1 MRIASIVTVCLA
13 APFLISACLDSAVTG
28 PPAAAGPA
36 GAADAAADST
46 VHPDTTTNP
55 GTDTT
60 TNPRIDTTTN
70 PGTDTTRNP
79 GLRGIPPTL
88 FAPDSGARIRQNDST
103 IGCPYHQFRGHGF
116 EIRFDWSDV
125 ERSGGTAGYHLFVK
139 KVTAQYPVFD
149 GFVGTSEL
157 VFTQCNAFVIDR
169 NLEGWEWK
177 VRAVDSAG
185 AMGVWSESR
194 SFSFA
199 PCRHADGASCMAP
212 PGS

>member
-13 APFLISACLDSAVTG
+13 APFLISACLDAAVTG
-28 PPAAAGPA
+28 PPGQGGPG
-36 GAADAAADST
+36 GAASAAADST
-46 VHPDTTTNP
+46 AHPDTTTNP
-55 GTDTT
+55 G
-60 TNPRIDTTTN
+60 IDTTTN

-103 IGCPYHQFRGHGF
+103 IGCPYHQFRGRGF

-125 ERSGGTAGYHLFVK
+125 ERPAGTAGYQLFVK

-149 GFVGTSEL
+149 GFVGASEL

-177 VRAVDSAG
+177 VRAVDSTG
-185 AMGVWSESR
+185 APGVWSESR
-194 SFSFA
+194 PFSFA
-199 PCRHADGASCMAP
+199 PCRHADGASCTAP
-212 PGS
+212 AGS